1 MYSDMSRTRI
11 IIPPVSPAAL
21 APLYQQIVDG
31 LKREISEG
39 RLRPGSP
46 LPSFRALAKELMVS
60 IITVKRAYEELESQH
75 IIYSKQGL
83 GTYVAEQGAERSRE
97 VKRSRAEELLRESLR
112 EAREAGLGTQEL
124 LTLVRRLV
132 RSEGDGR

>member
-1 MYSDMSRTRI
+1 M

-39 RLRPGSP
+39 RLRPGLP

-97 VKRSRAEELLRESLR
+97 VKRSRAPRG
-112 EAREAGLGTQEL
+112 ARSRAWHPGTAHAGSQA
-124 LTLVRRLV
+124 
-132 RSEGDGR
+132 RSQ